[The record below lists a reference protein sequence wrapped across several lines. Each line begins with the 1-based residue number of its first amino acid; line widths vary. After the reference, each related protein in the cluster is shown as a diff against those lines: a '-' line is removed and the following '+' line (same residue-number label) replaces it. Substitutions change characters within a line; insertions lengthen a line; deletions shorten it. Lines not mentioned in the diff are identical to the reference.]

1 MKSQTAKLRAQ
12 QQHSTGALQAAK
24 TRRASDR
31 RGLIV
36 QVFIAIWILVIGA
49 RLVYLQVSD
58 YDRLRGRAERQHQ
71 AEIELSPTRGV
82 IYDRNDN
89 ELARSVEVKSLY
101 AAPAEIQDANRTAD
115 RLSVL
120 LDVDRDALYRRL
132 TSDAVLVAVKRK
144 LTDDEVSRVQALSL
158 PGLRFLEEMKRFYVS
173 GKAAAHILGFVD
185 IDERGQGG
193 LELAYD
199 KLVRGQGGR
208 LVMDVD
214 ALNKSY
220 DHSLEKSVPGAD
232 IKLTV
237 DILIQ
242 HYVEKALAEAIR
254 RTNARAGTVVVVRPA
269 TGEILALAN
278 YPTFDP
284 NKVSES
290 KDMARRNYA
299 VETTFEPGSIFKLV
313 TYSGAL
319 EERLIRPDTLIDCG
333 GGEIRI
339 ADRVIHDGHYGTLTA
354 SQALAKSSNVAAIKI
369 GMRLGNERLARY
381 IQAFGFG
388 QRTGI
393 ELPAEARGLLRDA
406 SQWGPTTIGSIPMGH
421 EVGVTAVQAVAAF
434 ATIANGGVYIAPHL
448 VDRVTSSSGDL
459 LEQHKSQSR
468 RVVSEQTAAELKAM
482 LEGVVVKGTGKRA
495 QISGYRAAG
504 KTGTAQ
510 KVDEVTK
517 RYSKTRYV
525 ASFAGFAPVENPE
538 VACIVSLDEPRGA
551 YHGGDAAAPVFAQV
565 VADTLQILGVQPEN
579 DLPSGLIADD
589 LHVYDIPRSVIDGG
603 REASEEETDARP
615 ALDVAAD
622 TNESK
627 DASKQYGSVVV
638 PDLMGKGIREAVA
651 LCAKRGLKVKASGE
665 GVVSGQTPSPGALAG
680 ENTICIVRL
689 SKQVKKK
696 EKPQIAQAD
705 APPARVV
712 KATRVEKT
720 ARVVKAARVEKKEKP
735 KPKTPPAKNATRAR
749 AKSPKGTTARTN

>member
-1 MKSQTAKLRAQ
+1 MKSHTSQIKTKR
-12 QQHSTGALQAAK
+12 QHNTGSLGAAK
-24 TRRASDR
+24 ARKASAKR
-31 RGLIV
+31 SLII
-36 QVFIAIWILVIGA
+36 QVFIVGWILVIGA
-49 RLVYLQVSD
+49 KLIYLQVGD
-58 YDRLRGRAERQHQ
+58 HDRLRQRAERQHQ

-82 IYDRNDN
+82 IYDRSGN

-101 AAPAEIQDANRTAD
+101 ASPAEIQDADRAAD
-115 RLSVL
+115 RLSAL
-120 LDVDRDALYRRL
+120 LGVDREALYRRL

-144 LTDDEVSRVQALSL
+144 LTEAEVARIQALTL

-173 GKAAAHILGFVD
+173 GQTAAHIVGFVD
-185 IDERGQGG
+185 IDERGLGG
-193 LELAYD
+193 IELAYD

-232 IKLTV
+232 IQLTV

-242 HYVEKALAEAIR
+242 HYAEKALAAAIR

-290 KDMARRNYA
+290 KDAARRNFA
-299 VETTFEPGSIFKLV
+299 VETTFEPGSIFKV
-313 TYSGAL
+313 VAYGGAL

-333 GGEIRI
+333 GGQIKI
-339 ADRVIHDGHYGTLTA
+339 ADRIVHDRPYGTLTA
-354 SQALAKSSNVAAIKI
+354 SQALAKSSNVAAIKL
-369 GMRLGNERLARY
+369 GMRLGNERFARY
-381 IQAFGFG
+381 IEAFGFG
-388 QRTGI
+388 RRTGI
-393 ELPAEARGLLRDA
+393 ELPAESRGLLREP

-434 ATIANGGVYIAPHL
+434 ATIANGGVHVSPHL
-448 VDRVTSSSGDL
+448 VSRVTSSSGEV
-459 LEQHKSQSR
+459 LEQHKSESR
-468 RVVSEQTAAELKAM
+468 RVVSEETASELKAM

-517 RYSKTRYV
+517 RYSNTRYI
-525 ASFAGFAPVENPE
+525 ASFAGFAPVDNPE

-565 VADTLQILGVQPEN
+565 VADTLQILGVPPE
-579 DLPSGLIADD
+579 DDPKSGLTADAF
-589 LHVYDIPRSVIDGG
+589 HVYDVPRTIIEAPS
-603 REASEEETDARP
+603 EASDEAADSRP
-615 ALDVAAD
+615 ALDVAAV

-627 DASKQYGSVVV
+627 DASKRYGSVVV
-638 PDLMGKGIREAVA
+638 PDLIGKGLREAVA
-651 LCAKRGLKVKASGE
+651 LCATRGLKVKAGGE
-665 GVVSGQTPSPGALAG
+665 GVVTGQTPSPGALVG
-680 ENTICIVRL
+680 DDTVCIVRL
-689 SKQVKKK
+689 SKQVRKK
-696 EKPQIAQAD
+696 EKTEVAQVAKDVARAD
-705 APPARVV
+705 KKAKPKQRSQPSQPA
-712 KATRVEKT
+712 KSATRPRIKL
-720 ARVVKAARVEKKEKP
+720 A
-735 KPKTPPAKNATRAR
+735 
-749 AKSPKGTTARTN
+749 KGTTARTN

>member
-1 MKSQTAKLRAQ
+1 VIKVKSQTAKLRAQ
-12 QQHSTGALQAAK
+12 HQHNTGSLATAK
-24 TRRASDR
+24 ARKASER
-31 RGLIV
+31 RGLII
-36 QVFIAIWILVIGA
+36 QVFIAVWILVIGA
-49 RLVYLQVSD
+49 KLIHLQVGD
-58 YDRLRGRAERQHQ
+58 YDRLRARAERQHQ

-82 IYDRNDN
+82 IYDRSGN

-101 AAPAEIQDANRTAD
+101 ASPAEIQDANRAAD
-115 RLSVL
+115 RLSAL
-120 LDVDRDALYRRL
+120 LDVDREALYRRL

-173 GKAAAHILGFVD
+173 GQAAAHILGFVD
-185 IDERGQGG
+185 IDERGLGG
-193 LELAYD
+193 IELAYD

-232 IKLTV
+232 IQLTV

-242 HYVEKALAEAIR
+242 HYVEKALAEAVR

-284 NKVSES
+284 NKISES
-290 KDMARRNYA
+290 KDAARRNYA

-333 GGEIRI
+333 GGQIRI

-369 GMRLGNERLARY
+369 GMRLGNKRLARY

-393 ELPAEARGLLRDA
+393 ELPAEARGLLRDV

-434 ATIANGGVYIAPHL
+434 ATIANGGVYVAPHL
-448 VDRVTSSSGDL
+448 VNRVTSSSGDL
-459 LEQHKSQSR
+459 LEQHKSESR
-468 RVVSEQTAAELKAM
+468 RVVSEKTAAELKAM

-495 QISGYRAAG
+495 QVSGYRAAG

-517 RYSKTRYV
+517 RYSKSRYV
-525 ASFAGFAPVENPE
+525 ASFAGFAPVDNPE

-565 VADTLQILGVQPEN
+565 VADTLQILGVPPED
-579 DLPSGLIADD
+579 DLKSGLVADD
-589 LHVYDIPRSVIDGG
+589 FHVYDIPRSLIEGNQQT
-603 REASEEETDARP
+603 SEEATDARP
-615 ALDVAAD
+615 ALDVAAV

-638 PDLMGKGIREAVA
+638 PDLMGKGVREAVA

-665 GVVSGQTPSPGALAG
+665 GVVSGQTPSPGALVG
-680 ENTICIVRL
+680 EEAVCIVRL

-696 EKPQIAQAD
+696 EKAEVAQVTT
-705 APPARVV
+705 PPAR
-712 KATRVEKT
+712 TE
-720 ARVVKAARVEKKEKP
+720 KAARVEKKEKP
-735 KPKTPPAKNATRAR
+735 KQKPQPTRAR
-749 AKSPKGTTARTN
+749 AKLQKGATARTN

>member
-1 MKSQTAKLRAQ
+1 
-12 QQHSTGALQAAK
+12 
-24 TRRASDR
+24 
-31 RGLIV
+31 
-36 QVFIAIWILVIGA
+36 
-49 RLVYLQVSD
+49 VSD

-82 IYDRNDN
+82 IYDRNRN

-101 AAPAEIQDANRTAD
+101 AAPADIQDANRAAD
-115 RLSVL
+115 RLSAL

-144 LTDDEVSRVQALSL
+144 LTDDEVSRVQALGL
-158 PGLRFLEEMKRFYVS
+158 PGLRFLEEMKRFYLS
-173 GKAAAHILGFVD
+173 GQAAAHVLGFVD
-185 IDERGQGG
+185 FDERGQGG
-193 LELAYD
+193 IELAYD

-232 IKLTV
+232 IQLTI

-254 RTNARAGTVVVVRPA
+254 RTQARAGTVVVIRPA

-284 NKVSES
+284 NKVSQS
-290 KDMARRNYA
+290 KDAARRNYA

-319 EERLIRPDTLIDCG
+319 EEKLIRPDTLIDCG

-393 ELPAEARGLLRDA
+393 ELPAEARGLLRDVK
-406 SQWGPTTIGSIPMGH
+406 QWGPTTIGSIPMGH

-434 ATIANGGVYIAPHL
+434 ATIANGGVYVAPHL
-448 VDRVTSSSGDL
+448 VDSITSSSGDL
-459 LEQHKSQSR
+459 LEQHKGLSR

-495 QISGYRAAG
+495 QVSGYRAAG

-510 KVDEVTK
+510 KVDEVTR

-579 DLPSGLIADD
+579 DPQSGLVADD
-589 LHVYDIPRSVIDGG
+589 LLVYDVPRSAIGG
-603 REASEEETDARP
+603 GQEASAEEADARP
-615 ALDVAAD
+615 ALDVAAE

-627 DASKQYGSVVV
+627 DASKQYGSVVI
-638 PDLMGKGIREAVA
+638 PDLMGKGVREAVA
-651 LCAKRGLKVKASGE
+651 MCAKRGLKVKASGE
-665 GVVSGQTPSPGALAG
+665 GVVTGQTPSPGALVG
-680 ENTICIVRL
+680 EETVCIVRL

-696 EKPQIAQAD
+696 ELPQVAQAD
-705 APPARVV
+705 APPARVEKV
-712 KATRVEKT
+712 ARVAKVTRVAKV
-720 ARVVKAARVEKKEKP
+720 ARVPKVARVEKKEKP
-735 KPKTPPAKNATRAR
+735 KPKTRPAKNATRAR
-749 AKSPKGTTARTN
+749 AKSPKGATARTN

>member
-1 MKSQTAKLRAQ
+1 
-12 QQHSTGALQAAK
+12 
-24 TRRASDR
+24 
-31 RGLIV
+31 
-36 QVFIAIWILVIGA
+36 
-49 RLVYLQVSD
+49 
-58 YDRLRGRAERQHQ
+58 
-71 AEIELSPTRGV
+71 
-82 IYDRNDN
+82 
-89 ELARSVEVKSLY
+89 
-101 AAPAEIQDANRTAD
+101 
-115 RLSVL
+115 
-120 LDVDRDALYRRL
+120 
-132 TSDAVLVAVKRK
+132 
-144 LTDDEVSRVQALSL
+144 
-158 PGLRFLEEMKRFYVS
+158 
-173 GKAAAHILGFVD
+173 
-185 IDERGQGG
+185 
-193 LELAYD
+193 
-199 KLVRGQGGR
+199 
-208 LVMDVD
+208 MDVD

-232 IKLTV
+232 IQLTI

-254 RTNARAGTVVVVRPA
+254 RTQARAGTVVVIRPA

-284 NKVSES
+284 NKVSQS
-290 KDMARRNYA
+290 KDAARRNYA

-319 EERLIRPDTLIDCG
+319 EEKLIRPDTLIDCG

-339 ADRVIHDGHYGTLTA
+339 ADRVVHDGHYGTLTA

-393 ELPAEARGLLRDA
+393 ELPAEARGLLRDVK
-406 SQWGPTTIGSIPMGH
+406 QWGPTTIGSIPMGH

-434 ATIANGGVYIAPHL
+434 ATIANGGVYVAPHL
-448 VDRVTSSSGDL
+448 VDSITSSSGDL
-459 LEQHKSQSR
+459 LEQHKGQSR

-495 QISGYRAAG
+495 QVSGYRAAG

-510 KVDEVTK
+510 KVDEVTR

-579 DLPSGLIADD
+579 DPQSGLVADD
-589 LHVYDIPRSVIDGG
+589 LLVYDVPRSDIGSG
-603 REASEEETDARP
+603 QEASADEADARP
-615 ALDVAAD
+615 ALDVAAE

-638 PDLMGKGIREAVA
+638 PDLMGRGVREAVA
-651 LCAKRGLKVKASGE
+651 MCAKRGLKVKASGE
-665 GVVSGQTPSPGALAG
+665 GVVTGQTPSPGALVG
-680 ENTICIVRL
+680 EETVCVVRL

-696 EKPQIAQAD
+696 ELPQVAQAD
-705 APPARVV
+705 APPARVERAARV
-712 KATRVEKT
+712 ERVTRFEKVTRVAKVTRVEK
-720 ARVVKAARVEKKEKP
+720 VARVEKKEKP
-735 KPKTPPAKNATRAR
+735 KPKTRPAKNATRAR